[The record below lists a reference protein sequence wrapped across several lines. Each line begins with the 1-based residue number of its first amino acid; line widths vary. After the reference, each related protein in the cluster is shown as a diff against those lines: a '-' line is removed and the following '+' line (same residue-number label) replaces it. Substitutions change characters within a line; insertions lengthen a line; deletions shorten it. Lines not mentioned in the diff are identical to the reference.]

1 MKIQFQQIHFIHIT
15 VILLLFLISFNSCI
29 LGNGGYEG
37 IEAATRRGDFAFKHN
52 TVKMIDNGYYHL
64 EATDSL
70 NHNSIIMIF
79 PSGKGEFVY
88 TIPFDGMTSIRIM
101 MEDSHKTYSCSS
113 SEGEGEIYVETHPD
127 SLFSELSGTFNCRMV
142 NVSESSD
149 TLYVNSG
156 TFRFVF

>member
-1 MKIQFQQIHFIHIT
+1 MKI
-15 VILLLFLISFNSCI
+15 
-29 LGNGGYEG
+29 
-37 IEAATRRGDFAFKHN
+37 
-52 TVKMIDNGYYHL
+52 IDNGYYHL

-70 NHNSIIMIF
+70 NSNSIIMIF
-79 PSGKGEFVY
+79 PSSRGEFVY

-101 MEDSHKTYSCSS
+101 MEDSQRTYSCSS

-142 NVSESSD
+142 NISEPSD
-149 TLYVNSG
+149 TLYVSSG